1 MMLKK
6 GKIRKQN
13 SVHSVFEITVNQ
25 LVERELHLFLIL
37 RV

>member
-13 SVHSVFEITVNQ
+13 SVYSVFEITVNQ